1 MKALYKK
8 KIAITGS
15 TGLLGSYFY
24 NKFKKRYKIFKC
36 KKRLESHNQLKKW
49 INRTNFEFFIHFA
62 ALTNGKKKDLE
73 KINTLST
80 INLLKSLNNHKKL
93 KFFLFIS
100 TSHVYSFSNQKIK
113 ETTRTKPI
121 SNYGL
126 SKKRVEDYI
135 IKNRNFLNYKIGIA
149 RIFNITG
156 PKQKKGHFIPDM
168 CEAIKENCFIDNIN
182 TCRDFIHIDDVMESL
197 KLIIDNKFEKPIN
210 IASGKKI
217 SLIRICK
224 ILNSLFYQKK
234 ISYGKKGS
242 KDLCADN
249 SLLKSLGKKKFK
261 DINQI
266 LMSYKK

>member
-1 MKALYKK
+1 MKAPYKK

-24 NKFKKRYKIFKC
+24 KKFKKKYKIIKC

-49 INRTNFEFFIHFA
+49 INKTNFEFFIHFA

-80 INLLKSLNNHKKL
+80 INLLKSLNNHNQL

-100 TSHVYSFSNQKIK
+100 TSHVYNFSNQKIK
-113 ETTRTKPI
+113 ETSRTKSI

-126 SKKRVEDYI
+126 SKKKVEDYI
-135 IKNRNFLNYKIGIA
+135 IKNRNFLNFKIGIA

-156 PKQKKGHFIPDM
+156 TKQKKGHFIPDM
-168 CEAIKENCFIDNIN
+168 CKKIRENYFIDNIN
-182 TCRDFIHIDDVMESL
+182 TSRDFIHIDDVMESL
-197 KLIIDNKFEKPIN
+197 KLIIDIKFEKPIN

-234 ISYGKKGS
+234 ISYGKKGGR
-242 KDLCADN
+242 DLCADN

-266 LMSYKK
+266 LMTYKK